1 MMDATQFKARKL
13 CRLLEDAL
21 VAALGSKDLE
31 RRTHAAD
38 TLGRVEVLLGE
49 VELLGLKP

>member
-21 VAALGSKDLE
+21 VAALASKDLE

-49 VELLGLKP
+49 VELLGIKQ